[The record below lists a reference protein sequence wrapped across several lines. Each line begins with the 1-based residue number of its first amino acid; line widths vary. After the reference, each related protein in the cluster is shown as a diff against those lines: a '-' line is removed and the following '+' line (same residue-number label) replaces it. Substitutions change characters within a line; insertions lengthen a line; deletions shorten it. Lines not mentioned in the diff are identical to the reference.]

1 MGNNFQCSTGCC
13 DRTTELQP
21 DNVDRGDLAMN
32 DPNGGGGG
40 SRNIMKPKKAPQF
53 DVQDII
59 AQNAEANGN
68 SGGSSSNKN
77 RS

>member
-13 DRTTELQP
+13 DRTTEMQP
-21 DNVDRGDLAMN
+21 DNFDRGDLAIN
-32 DPNGGGGG
+32 DPSAGGG

-53 DVQDII
+53 EVQDII
-59 AQNAEANGN
+59 TQSEVNGN
-68 SGGSSSNKN
+68 TGGGSLSNKN